1 MTRCAIDPR
10 ILEQGRSLAC
20 AASILRRKIDP
31 CRQLLIAARNIE
43 ATDHTVND
51 GLNVLNKIVRAR
63 RQSRAMSR
71 EKIEALLKV
80 AAGQMTECEPSCLD
94 IALDAE
100 GALEADAE
108 PGLHHRLD
116 RRCGV
121 RRYQGFG
128 VQFSAEESGLYD
140 RSKRQRI

>member
-1 MTRCAIDPR
+1 
-10 ILEQGRSLAC
+10 
-20 AASILRRKIDP
+20 
-31 CRQLLIAARNIE
+31 
-43 ATDHTVND
+43 
-51 GLNVLNKIVRAR
+51 
-63 RQSRAMSR
+63 MSR
-71 EKIEALLKV
+71 EKIEALLEA
-80 AAGQMTECEPSCLD
+80 AAGQITECEPSRRD

-116 RRCGV
+116 GRGGV

-128 VQFSAEESGLYD
+128 VQFSAEERCLYD